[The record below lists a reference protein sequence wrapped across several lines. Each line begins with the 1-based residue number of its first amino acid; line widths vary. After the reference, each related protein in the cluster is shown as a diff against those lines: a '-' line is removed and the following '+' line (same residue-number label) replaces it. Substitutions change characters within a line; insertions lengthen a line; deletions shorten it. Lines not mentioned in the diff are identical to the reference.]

1 MQLIMLFRNLQ
12 LEIAWRPHLLI
23 ANTTNNDTLKRF
35 WRWPTDNIQP
45 QVIMNLQWSLSS
57 LQLRKTSSTQTP
69 KRHPLS
75 ETFILVLQ
83 NITKVDFV
91 SKLRFTSLQG
101 YNTNSGWRIGRL
113 PWHCDLRGTCLPDL
127 LTLLLIRREP
137 CATNCY

>member
-12 LEIAWRPHLLI
+12 LEIAWRPQLLI

-35 WRWPTDNIQP
+35 WRWPTDNSTTSHYEPAVKLI
-45 QVIMNLQWSLSS
+45 ITAITKN
-57 LQLRKTSSTQTP
+57 QLYSDTEETP
-69 KRHPLS
+69 
-75 ETFILVLQ
+75 TVWDIILVLQ

-127 LTLLLIRREP
+127 LTLLLIRRES
-137 CATNCY
+137 CATNCC